1 MEYLIKNKKILELGS
16 AQKIS
21 DKFAISLSAV
31 CAAHCFFVPV
41 LLVLFSN
48 YESIQYDNELIH
60 FLFLLMTVPISFFA
74 LTLGLKNHK
83 KSSFFILGI
92 AGLIILILA
101 LVLGEGIL
109 GELGEKLVTLIGSII
124 VVFAH
129 FKNYQTCIQIECSCH
144 DELNQTV

>member
-1 MEYLIKNKKILELGS
+1 MI
-16 AQKIS
+16 ATQKIS
-21 DKFAISLSAV
+21 DKFAISLSAI
-31 CAAHCFFVPV
+31 CAIHCFFVPV
-41 LLVLFSN
+41 FLVLFSSF
-48 YESIQYDNELIH
+48 ESIQYDNELIH

-129 FKNYQTCIQIECSCH
+129 FKNYQTCIEIECSCH
-144 DELNQTV
+144 EKLSQNVTSQH

>member
-1 MEYLIKNKKILELGS
+1 MI
-16 AQKIS
+16 ATQKIS
-21 DKFAISLSAV
+21 DKFAISLSAI
-31 CAAHCFFVPV
+31 CAIHCFFVPV
-41 LLVLFSN
+41 FLVLFSSF
-48 YESIQYDNELIH
+48 ESIQYDNELIH

-109 GELGEKLVTLIGSII
+109 GKLGEKLVTLIGSII

-144 DELNQTV
+144 DELNQIV

>member
-1 MEYLIKNKKILELGS
+1 MI
-16 AQKIS
+16 ATQKIS
-21 DKFAISLSAV
+21 DKFAISLSAI
-31 CAAHCFFVPV
+31 CAIHCFFVPV
-41 LLVLFSN
+41 FLVLFSSF
-48 YESIQYDNELIH
+48 ESIQYDNELIH

-92 AGLIILILA
+92 VGLIIFILA
-101 LVLGEGIL
+101 LVLSEGVL

-129 FKNYQTCIQIECSCH
+129 FKNYQTCIEIECSCH
-144 DELNQTV
+144 EKLSQNATS

>member
-1 MEYLIKNKKILELGS
+1 MEYLIKNKKIIEQGS

-60 FLFLLMTVPISFFA
+60 FLFLLVTVPISFFA
-74 LTLGLKNHK
+74 LMLGLKNHK
-83 KSSFFILGI
+83 KPLFFVAGLAGLSILIAALILGE
-92 AGLIILILA
+92 AR
-101 LVLGEGIL
+101 L
-109 GELGEKLVTLIGSII
+109 GELGEKLVTLFGSII

-144 DELNQTV
+144 DELNQIV

>member
-1 MEYLIKNKKILELGS
+1 MI
-16 AQKIS
+16 ATQKIS
-21 DKFAISLSAV
+21 DKFAISLSTI
-31 CAAHCFFVPV
+31 CAIHCFFVPAF
-41 LLVLFSN
+41 LVLFSN
-48 YESIQYDNELIH
+48 FESIQYDNELIH

-83 KSSFFILGI
+83 KPSFFILGI

-109 GELGEKLVTLIGSII
+109 GKLGEKLVTLIGSII

-129 FKNYQTCIQIECSCH
+129 FKNYQTCIQTEYSFR
-144 DELNQTV
+144 DELNQTAA

>member
-1 MEYLIKNKKILELGS
+1 MI
-16 AQKIS
+16 ATQKIS
-21 DKFAISLSAV
+21 DKFAISLSAI
-31 CAAHCFFVPV
+31 CAIHCFFAPV
-41 LLVLFSN
+41 FLVLFSSF
-48 YESIQYDNELIH
+48 ESIQYDNELIH

-109 GELGEKLVTLIGSII
+109 GKLGEKLVTLIGSII

-129 FKNYQTCIQIECSCH
+129 FKNYQTCIQTEYSFR
-144 DELNQTV
+144 DELNQTAA